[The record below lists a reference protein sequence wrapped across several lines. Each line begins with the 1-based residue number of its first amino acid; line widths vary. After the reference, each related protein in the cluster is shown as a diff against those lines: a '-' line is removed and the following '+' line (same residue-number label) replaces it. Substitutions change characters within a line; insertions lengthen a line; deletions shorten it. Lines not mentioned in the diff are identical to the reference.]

1 MAAFPLEKRLSKWP
15 DRWTRP
21 RRFRRF
27 DRKKCS
33 VVDIFLRGKVTEN
46 SASTT
51 TTIKMAELITRLSG
65 NLSLHHVGKRK
76 KKEVDTNSTRA
87 ISNTSGRTA
96 KTNRVQVIPKWIN
109 TIVNSATTRR
119 EETLSEY
126 EIY

>member
-76 KKEVDTNSTRA
+76 KKRGRHELYTGDIKYQWSNSENESCPSDSKVD
-87 ISNTSGRTA
+87 
-96 KTNRVQVIPKWIN
+96 
-109 TIVNSATTRR
+109 
-119 EETLSEY
+119 
-126 EIY
+126 

>member
-76 KKEVDTNSTRA
+76 KKRSTR
-87 ISNTSGRTA
+87 TLHGRY
-96 KTNRVQVIPKWIN
+96 QIPVVEQRKR
-109 TIVNSATTRR
+109 IVSK
-119 EETLSEY
+119 
-126 EIY
+126 